1 MKEKIISGIALI
13 FGIFHLYTSFM
24 GNLDPYRLREGHLL
38 FAMVL
43 ILLMKPASKK
53 YPDSIVGKVWT
64 GIMLICTIIPLGYLI
79 LDYTKLLQRMPYVQE
94 LKAFQYVFV
103 VMLTIALL
111 EGTRRSLG
119 AALPIVASLA
129 ILYGMAGQ
137 YLPGLFGHQ
146 GFTRLEMA
154 DLLVYTTE
162 GIFGMALGTSATF
175 VILFII
181 FGAFLEKAGVA
192 GYFMDLSCALTAK
205 SRGGPAKMSVISSAL
220 FGSVSGSSI
229 ANVATTGQITI
240 PLMKKAGY
248 KPEFAAAVEAVA
260 STGGQLMPPVMGAA
274 VFVMCDFTGIPYVE
288 ILKCAILPA
297 LLFYSAV
304 FFMVHFEAVRWKLS
318 GVSSENMPKK
328 QTLVKGAYQLFPLA
342 AIVVMLVL
350 GYSPTYACLLAIISI
365 IVVSWINP
373 EKRMG
378 ILAIGQAL
386 SEGAKGAV
394 GVAVT
399 CATAGIVVGI
409 VNYSGLALKFTSLM
423 LAIGKENLL
432 LVLILTA
439 MATIILGMGL
449 PTTPSYIVVAS
460 LMVPTIVKLD
470 IPLIAAHLFAFYF
483 ANVANITPPVA
494 LASYT
499 AAGLAESE
507 PLKTGFLGFRLGIV
521 AYIVPFMFAYNTGLL
536 LIGNN
541 ISQLVLTA
549 ATSFVGVYFLA
560 GASEGWL
567 LEKTKPAERILL
579 GAAALT
585 LIYPGIYTDI
595 AGILM
600 GGAVVVLQ
608 KARIKKRDGR
618 LQEQ

>member
-1 MKEKIISGIALI
+1 MKEKIISCIALI

-43 ILLMKPASKK
+43 ILLLKPASKK
-53 YPDSIVGKVWT
+53 HPDSKAGKIWT
-64 GIMLICTIIPLGYLI
+64 GAALFSAVLPLGYMM
-79 LDYTKLLQRMPYVQE
+79 LDYSNLLNRMPYVQE
-94 LKAFQYVFV
+94 LKSFQYIFA
-103 VMLTIALL
+103 VMLVMVLL
-111 EGTRRSLG
+111 EGTRRTLG
-119 AALPIVASLA
+119 MALPMVAVIT
-129 ILYGMAGQ
+129 ILYAAAGQ
-137 YLPGLFGHQ
+137 HIPGILGHQ

-175 VILFII
+175 VILFVI
-181 FGAFLEKAGVA
+181 FGAFLEKAGIA
-192 GYFMDLSCALTAK
+192 EYFMDLACCLTAK
-205 SRGGPAKMSVISSAL
+205 SKGGPAKMSVISSAL
-220 FGSVSGSSI
+220 FGSVSGSAI

-240 PLMKKAGY
+240 PLMKKTGY

-274 VFVMCDFTGIPYVE
+274 VFVMCDFTGIPYVQ

-304 FFMVHFEAVRWKLS
+304 FFMVHFEAVRLNLS
-318 GVSSENMPKK
+318 GVSPENVPEKRK
-328 QTLVKGAYQLFPLA
+328 LLRGSYQLLPLA
-342 AIVVMLVL
+342 AIVAMLAL
-350 GYSPTYACLLAIISI
+350 GYSPTYACLLAIAS
-365 IVVSWINP
+365 IVVISWLNP

-378 ILAIGQAL
+378 LHRICQAVI
-386 SEGAKGAV
+386 SGAKGAV

-409 VNYSGLALKFTSLM
+409 VNYSGLALKFTSIM

-432 LVLILTA
+432 IVLILTA
-439 MATIILGMGL
+439 IATIILGMGL

-507 PLKTGFLGFRLGIV
+507 PLKTGVSGFRLGIV

-536 LIGNN
+536 LIG
-541 ISQLVLTA
+541 SSVYELALVA
-549 ATSFVGVYFLA
+549 ATSFIGVYFLA
-560 GASEGWL
+560 GASGGWL
-567 LEKTKPAERILL
+567 LDKTSLPERIML
-579 GAAALT
+579 GVAAVT
-585 LIYPGIYTDI
+585 LIYPGVYTDI
-595 AGILM
+595 IGILL
-600 GGAVVVLQ
+600 GGTVVFLQ
-608 KARIKKRDGR
+608 KQRVKRR
-618 LQEQ
+618 PLHHM